1 METRMSNKEPGFYLL
16 PMDHPIAIENVR
28 RHSSKAKS
36 FENVFD
42 EKDLDWIWKNA
53 FTDKSVPRLNR
64 NGTVIIDTDMEIIYK
79 KYKEK
84 IDACV
89 GIRAETT
96 PAIGGNYFITPQ
108 QYGLHQDAM
117 REQGYKRMLEHVPIT
132 HPQRKYTTW
141 KNFILPLWIG
151 THLDEVD
158 GGQIIFFEER
168 DIGWAKVYNGGAE
181 TKNIASIYEIVTD
194 YGHLQFYDRNGEPMP
209 KNDKPFDKEFYNKYM
224 NTPYKR
230 LQGLTPESVFDWTPG
245 SPCVFDAVQLHA
257 TNEGT
262 KDKNMKTWNS
272 KMGLLMM
279 FYIELDEDLRIRWED
294 EQEKLFEK

>member
-1 METRMSNKEPGFYLL
+1 MKTPNEPGYYLL

-28 RHSSKAKS
+28 RHSSKAACVD
-36 FENVFD
+36 NVWTND
-42 EKDLDWIWKNA
+42 ELNWLWKNA
-53 FTDKSVPRLNR
+53 FTADYNNPRLNR
-64 NGTVIIDTDMEIIYK
+64 NGTLIVDVDMEIIYNR
-79 KYKEK
+79 YKDKFDSILGPVAEK
-84 IDACV
+84 S
-89 GIRAETT
+89 

-117 REQGYKRMLEHVPIT
+117 RKQGYNNMLEHVPLNHT
-132 HPQRKYTTW
+132 QRKYTTW
-141 KNFILPLWIG
+141 KNIITPLWVG
-151 THLDEVD
+151 SHLDELD
-158 GGQIIFFEER
+158 GGQIVFFEQR

-194 YGHLQFYDRNGEPMP
+194 YSHLQFYNRGGDLMP
-209 KNDKPFDKEFYNKYM
+209 RSNEPFDKDFYNKYM

-262 KDKNMKTWNS
+262 KTSEHKKTWNS
-272 KMGLLMM
+272 KMGLLMTFM
-279 FYIELDEDLRIRWED
+279 IELDEDLLIEWRK
-294 EQEKLFEK
+294 EQAEM